1 MIVQLLFLS
10 SLGLVAA
17 FRAFRMSPSY
27 PTTLFSRESD
37 RLSLDR
43 ELEVF
48 FETAASSG
56 SASIASLSAE
66 ERMERAQRGEF
77 LENEI
82 FDARDRLMAL
92 EERYMGGDKS
102 VDVAEINSLRD
113 EIRGLKDDYILL
125 VGAKEMPLYFGR
137 APDDLQ

>member
-1 MIVQLLFLS
+1 MLARLLPLAI
-10 SLGLVAA
+10 LGLAA
-17 FRAFRMSPSY
+17 GFHGILPVGRLRA
-27 PTTLFSRESD
+27 LASRDSD

-43 ELEVF
+43 ELEIF

-56 SASIASLSAE
+56 SANIAQLSPE
-66 ERMERAQRGEF
+66 ERMELAQRREF

-92 EERYMGGDKS
+92 EEKYMGGDKS
-102 VDVAEINSLRD
+102 VDVNEINSLRN
-113 EIRGLKDDYILL
+113 EIRGLKDDYIEL

>member
-1 MIVQLLFLS
+1 MIVPLLLLS
-10 SLGLVAA
+10 TFALVAA
-17 FRAFRMSPSY
+17 FRGFRVSHFHATM
-27 PTTLFSRESD
+27 LRSRESD

-56 SASIASLSAE
+56 SASIANLSAE
-66 ERMERAQRGEF
+66 ERMELAQRGEF

-113 EIRGLKDDYILL
+113 EIKGLKDDYILL

>member
-1 MIVQLLFLS
+1 MIAPLLLLPT
-10 SLGLVAA
+10 LGLVAA
-17 FRAFRMSPSY
+17 FRGLPVPSFHIAA
-27 PTTLFSRESD
+27 LQSRESD
-37 RLSLDR
+37 RLSLNR

-56 SASIASLSAE
+56 SANIANLSAE

-113 EIRGLKDDYILL
+113 EIQGLKDDYIML

-137 APDDLQ
+137 VPDDLQ